1 MLNLS
6 TDDLKFL
13 AKIMQEF
20 DFDYTKYEG
29 LDKDY
34 FLDLRSALINMAE
47 SLEKTGEFEIN
58 IPDQKDESC
67 GCDHKE

>member
-6 TDDLKFL
+6 TDDLRFA
-13 AKIMQEF
+13 AKLLGEI
-20 DFDYTKYEG
+20 DFKPEDYN
-29 LDKDY
+29 LDKEY
-34 FLDLRSALINMAE
+34 LNDLRSALIQMSE